1 MRYGR
6 VPKRSRERGGSS
18 GGMDD
23 NIRSPSGGFAD
34 PSTPDSSDSCST
46 GTGSTPP
53 QQMTAT
59 PVRDP
64 ESRQLA
70 IYDTILTVSQAF
82 HAHCAYTEE
91 KIRGIVRSPI
101 NIIVS
106 LTRNGPLLAVHF
118 TTNRWLLEC
127 SIEHLLGPTWFDQ
140 TVSRKFVE
148 LNGSLFSPR
157 QHRIQS
163 LSVGN

>member
-106 LTRNGPLLAVHF
+106 LKRITV
-118 TTNRWLLEC
+118 NRSFYHQ
-127 SIEHLLGPTWFDQ
+127 SIALDVFYRTSF
-140 TVSRKFVE
+140 
-148 LNGSLFSPR
+148 GSDMIRSIGQPQIR
-157 QHRIQS
+157 
-163 LSVGN
+163 